1 MALHKGALH
10 DWVLHEG
17 FTPGRLAR
25 EMALH
30 DGVLHDG
37 ALHEGFAP
45 RGLA

>member
-1 MALHKGALH
+1 MHNG
-10 DWVLHEG
+10 VLHEG